1 MVPWCQ
7 EANECPMPPPYACM
21 QGQKIRNI
29 KLIKREKNNK
39 ITKKERKINNMK
51 YNDFF
56 YFVFKVTNL
65 FNLLSFC

>member
-1 MVPWCQ
+1 
-7 EANECPMPPPYACM
+7 MPYAPPYACM